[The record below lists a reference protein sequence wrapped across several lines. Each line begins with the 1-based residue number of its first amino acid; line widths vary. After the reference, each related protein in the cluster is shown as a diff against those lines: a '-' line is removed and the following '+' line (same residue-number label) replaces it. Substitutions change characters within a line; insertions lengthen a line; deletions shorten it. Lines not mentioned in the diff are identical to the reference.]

1 MVPAVLLH
9 GAGTLGALAL
19 LEAVLSADN
28 AVAIAALVR
37 DLEPAPLRTKA
48 LNWGLVAAFLLR
60 ALLICLAIWVVRF
73 PQVQVLGGL
82 YLIWLAARHFQAQL
96 NGEADDEALDPDRPR
111 LPFASVIGLVALT
124 DLAFSLDSVTAAVA
138 VTDELWLVIAG
149 GAMGVAMLR
158 LLAGLVM
165 GWMERFVNLQNAAYL
180 TVLAVGLRLT
190 ARVLAPA
197 LAPSE
202 PAVLVMMLVFFAWG
216 FSRRSSSAG
225 DGDGPAVPIEGA
237 SIETLAPM
245 AGLGPAVAAI
255 QVSSSS
261 GSGV

>member
-60 ALLICLAIWVVRF
+60 VLLIGLALWVVRY

-82 YLIWLAARHFQAQL
+82 YLIWLAARHFQTQL
-96 NGEADDEALDPDRPR
+96 NGEADDEALDPHRPR
-111 LPFASVIGLVALT
+111 LPFAGVIGLVALT

-190 ARVLAPA
+190 ARVLVPA

-202 PAVLVMMLVFFAWG
+202 AAVLVMMLVFFAWG
-216 FSRRSSSAG
+216 FSRQRCADAP
-225 DGDGPAVPIEGA
+225 DGDALLPFEAP

-245 AGLGPAVAAI
+245 AALVPPAAAV